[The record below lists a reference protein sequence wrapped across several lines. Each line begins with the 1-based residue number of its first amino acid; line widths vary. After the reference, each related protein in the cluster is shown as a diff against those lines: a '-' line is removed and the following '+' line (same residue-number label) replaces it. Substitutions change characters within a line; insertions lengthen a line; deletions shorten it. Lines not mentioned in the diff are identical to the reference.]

1 MSFMLNSLK
10 LHLSA
15 VSVVNLGKQCA
26 QAGNPVGGAKVRVEE
41 RAKDHVASSRGEYW
55 RLLTPG
61 DC

>member
-1 MSFMLNSLK
+1 MLNSFK

-26 QAGNPVGGAKVRVEE
+26 QAGNPVGGAKVRVDEK
-41 RAKDHVASSRGEYW
+41 AKDHVASSRGEYW

-61 DC
+61 DS